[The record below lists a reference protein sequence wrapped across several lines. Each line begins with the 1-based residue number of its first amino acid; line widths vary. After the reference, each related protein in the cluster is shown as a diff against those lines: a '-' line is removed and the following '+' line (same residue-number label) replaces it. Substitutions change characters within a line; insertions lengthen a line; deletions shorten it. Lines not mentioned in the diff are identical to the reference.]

1 MIRDALDMLGMD
13 TAETFELSLLLL
25 LLVSF
30 SSFAVAFLAP
40 I

>member
-1 MIRDALDMLGMD
+1 ML
-13 TAETFELSLLLL
+13 LLLLLLLL

-30 SSFAVAFLAP
+30 ACFSHARPVAS